1 MKKHGASTGDECM
14 KGITGA
20 GDGLVIQ
27 ICEPVLSD
35 LDEKPSKIYI
45 NRKGFFA
52 LLVQAFCGAYTRF
65 WYFNVG
71 WPGATNDITAYKQT
85 ELYRMSTANQIPD
98 FVSYVLDE
106 AYSSCRGQH
115 LTPFSSSQLRKAQY
129 PSAHPDLYFKM
140 RTFNH
145 TLSSQ
150 RITIERAFGQLFRR
164 WGILWCSIASLPDAA
179 TPSAREVDRN

>member
-1 MKKHGASTGDECM
+1 MDCLHAINNVLNNINIPATETEWRAESELFRKVLVKKHGASTGDECM

-35 LDEKPSKIYI
+35 LDGKPSKIYV

-71 WPGATNDITAYKQT
+71 WP
-85 ELYRMSTANQIPD
+85 
-98 FVSYVLDE
+98 
-106 AYSSCRGQH
+106 
-115 LTPFSSSQLRKAQY
+115 
-129 PSAHPDLYFKM
+129 
-140 RTFNH
+140 
-145 TLSSQ
+145 
-150 RITIERAFGQLFRR
+150 
-164 WGILWCSIASLPDAA
+164 
-179 TPSAREVDRN
+179 